1 MFVHV
6 QLGSPHEA
14 FIDIRRHPVYCQSVD
29 SVRLDLPAI
38 RCHRLWGGRLDES
51 GLVHASY
58 FRVATFVVDPSYR
71 PFEHDGIRSN
81 SWIVAIPSVSLAFGR
96 KRNVRL
102 HSW

>member
-71 PFEHDGIRSN
+71 PLNMTEFGVTPG
-81 SWIVAIPSVSLAFGR
+81 SWPSLPC
-96 KRNVRL
+96 L
-102 HSW
+102 